1 MAINQKITIAILN
14 SLRKKQFT
22 KILRTSLN
30 NYVKTKFIH
39 EGRIVW
45 AKPDLLKKLYS
56 RINIGFSQKKGITE
70 ITNKKFIR
78 SKFSLWRKVIN
89 DEKDLD
95 RLMILLKER
104 FHRIH
109 KTFKQFPAE
118 RIGIT
123 IGTSDKIKRQYWN
136 KETNR
141 KRSKELMDT
150 ISTKT
155 YERHKSSEDPMF
167 NELRLKIKDI
177 FFLKKGY
184 TLNLDGKDGILQ
196 ALHFYVFFTE
206 A

>member
-1 MAINQKITIAILN
+1 MAIKQKITIAILN
-14 SLRKKQFT
+14 IARKRQFT
-22 KILRTSLN
+22 KILRTNLK
-30 NYVKTKFIH
+30 NYTKTKFIH

-45 AKPDLLKKLYS
+45 AKPDVLKKIYS
-56 RINIGFSQKKGITE
+56 RVNIGYSQKKGITE
-70 ITNKKFIR
+70 ITEKKFVR
-78 SKFSLWRKVIN
+78 SKFSLWRKVII

-95 RLMILLKER
+95 KLMISLKKR
-104 FHRIH
+104 FYRVH
-109 KTFKQFPAE
+109 KTFKQLPAE

-123 IGTSDKIKRQYWN
+123 IGTSDKIKRNFWN

-141 KRSKELMDT
+141 KRSKELVDT

-155 YERHKSSEDPMF
+155 YERHKTSEEPMF
-167 NELRLKIKDI
+167 DELRSKIKDI

-184 TLNLDGKDGILQ
+184 TLNLDGNDSTLQ

>member
-14 SLRKKQFT
+14 TARKKQFT
-22 KILRTSLN
+22 KILRKSLK
-30 NYVKTKFIH
+30 NYVKTKFLH

-56 RINIGFSQKKGITE
+56 RVNIGFSQEKGITE
-70 ITNKKFIR
+70 ITGKKFVR

-109 KTFKQFPAE
+109 KTFKHLPAQ

-123 IGTSDKIKRQYWN
+123 IGTSDKIKRQYYN
-136 KETNR
+136 KDTNR
-141 KRSKELMDT
+141 KRSKESMDT

-155 YERHKSSEDPMF
+155 YERHVSSEDPMF
-167 NELRLKIKDI
+167 AELRSKIKDI

-184 TLNLDGKDGILQ
+184 TLNLDGNDGILQ

-206 A
+206 S